1 MRKGFTLLEIMIVVV
16 ILGLLAALVV
26 PNLIGQGEQAK
37 QKLVCVQMKSLKN
50 VLDSFKVSEGRYPT
64 TEEGLKALIKNP
76 NPEKYKNY
84 PNGGFLGSDRLPKD
98 PWGDNYIYV
107 NQGGKI
113 DIISLG
119 ADGKEGG
126 SGENKD
132 IRLSQCQR

>member
-1 MRKGFTLLEIMIVVV
+1 MKRGFTLIELLIVIA

-26 PNLIGQGEQAK
+26 PNIIGQGETAK
-37 QKLVCVQMKSLKN
+37 RKLVCIQEKSLKDA
-50 VLDSFKVSEGRYPT
+50 LDSFKVTEGVYPT

-84 PNGGFLGSDRLPKD
+84 PKNGFLKDGKLPKD
-98 PWGDNYIYV
+98 PWGNNYIYV
-107 NQGGKI
+107 NNGSI

-126 SGENKD
+126 EGENKD
-132 IRLSQCQR
+132 IKLSECN

>member
-37 QKLVCVQMKSLKN
+37 SKLVCVQMKSLKN
-50 VLDSFKVSEGRYPT
+50 ALDSFKVQEGRYPT
-64 TEEGLKALIKNP
+64 TEEGLEALIKNP

-107 NQGGKI
+107 NQDGKI

-126 SGENKD
+126 TGENKD
-132 IRLSQCQR
+132 IRLSQCQK

>member
-37 QKLVCVQMKSLKN
+37 SKLVCVQMKSLKN
-50 VLDSFKVSEGRYPT
+50 ALDSFKVQEGRYPT

-76 NPEKYKNY
+76 NPNKYKNY

-107 NQGGKI
+107 NEGGKI

>member
-1 MRKGFTLLEIMIVVV
+1 MRRGFTLLEIMIVVV

-37 QKLVCVQMKSLKN
+37 EKLVCVQMKSLKDA
-50 VLDSFKVSEGRYPT
+50 LDSFKIQEGRYPT
-64 TEEGLKALIKNP
+64 TQEGLIALIKNP
-76 NPEKYKNY
+76 DTGKYKSY
-84 PNGGFLGSDRLPKD
+84 PRGGFLGSDKLPKD
-98 PWGDNYIYV
+98 PWGNNYIYV
-107 NQGGKI
+107 NEGGKI

-132 IRLSQCQR
+132 IRLSECGS